1 VANVEERM
9 KVKAWSGTLAAVG
22 VLALAVS
29 ACGSSNSSST
39 ATSSSA
45 GASGASSSSGSS
57 TSASSSASSGSS
69 GSSVQFSGLETQ
81 VPSSYPQPKPKHL
94 TLAYLNPEGSSNE
107 FLTVLGQSMKDE
119 TQKLGGTYI
128 EKDAEGDVN
137 KQVSQFDQ
145 LLAQKVD
152 GIAVFALDPKSL
164 APDVARARKA
174 GIHLVTIDFNFT
186 DTSASGL
193 QGYESQVWQARDRAA
208 YLTAQAMAKQLGPGA
223 TISTI
228 DFAIKVPSIVF
239 SIQRDVYWAQKF
251 GLKVSGNASNPT
263 DDIAGG
269 EKAMTTLLG
278 KNNSIK
284 GVMAY
289 NDPSAIGAYSAARSQ
304 GITGLAL
311 AGGNGGSDGLGAI
324 KAGRE
329 SFTAKLD
336 DPSMGKDFAWALYD
350 LSEGVKVPG
359 TVVAGPPVLVDKDN
373 VGSIVPWEAQLKQE
387 YGH

>member
-1 VANVEERM
+1 M

-22 VLALAVS
+22 VLALAVG
-29 ACGSSNSSST
+29 ACGSSSNSSS
-39 ATSSSA
+39 
-45 GASGASSSSGSS
+45 ASSSSSGG
-57 TSASSSASSGSS
+57 SSASSGGATSTAASS
-69 GSSVQFSGLETQ
+69 SSSSVKFSGLEST
-81 VPSSYPQPKPKHL
+81 VPSSYPKPKSKHL

-107 FLTVLGQSMKDE
+107 FLTILGQSMKLE

-137 KQVSQFDQ
+137 SQVSQFDQ
-145 LLAQKVD
+145 LIAQKVD

-164 APDVARARKA
+164 APDVARARKL

-186 DTSASGL
+186 DTSAAGL
-193 QGYESQVWQARDRAA
+193 QGYESQVWQGRDMGA
-208 YLTAQAMAKQLGPGA
+208 YLTGQEMHKLLGAGA
-223 TISTI
+223 SLGTI
-228 DFAIKVPSIVF
+228 DLIVKVPSIVY
-239 SIQRDVYWAQKF
+239 SIQQDTYWAKKF
-251 GLKVSGNASNPT
+251 GLKVAGNASNPT

-269 EKAMTTLLG
+269 EKAMTSLLG
-278 KNNSIK
+278 KYSGIK

-311 AGGNGGSDGLGAI
+311 AGENGGSDALGAI

-329 SFTAKLD
+329 TFTIKLD
-336 DPSMGKDFAWALYD
+336 DPSMGKDFAWGLYD
-350 LSEGVKVPG
+350 LSEGVKIPA
-359 TVVAGPPVLVDKDN
+359 TIKAGPPVLVNKDN
-373 VGSIVPWEAQLKQE
+373 VDSIVPWETQLKQE

>member
-1 VANVEERM
+1 M

-29 ACGSSNSSST
+29 ACGSSSSST
-39 ATSSSA
+39 SSS
-45 GASGASSSSGSS
+45 SGASSGGSASS
-57 TSASSSASSGSS
+57 TSSAATSTSGSSSSASN
-69 GSSVQFSGLETQ
+69 VPFSGLETK
-81 VPSSYPQPKPKHL
+81 VPSSYPKPKPKHL

-107 FLTVLGQSMKDE
+107 FLTILGQSMKDE
-119 TQKLGGTYI
+119 TQKLGGSYV

-186 DTSASGL
+186 DTSAAGL
-193 QGYESQVWQARDRAA
+193 QGYESQVWQARDMAA

-223 TISTI
+223 TIGTI

-239 SIQRDVYWAQKF
+239 SIQRDAYWAQKF
-251 GLKVSGNASNPT
+251 GLKVAGNASNPT

-269 EKAMTTLLG
+269 EKAMTSLLG
-278 KNNSIK
+278 KDNSIK

-336 DPSMGKDFAWALYD
+336 DPSMGKDFAWGLYD
-350 LSEGVKVPG
+350 LSEGVKIPG
-359 TVVAGPPVLVDKDN
+359 TIKAGNPVLVDKDN
-373 VGSIVPWEAQLKQE
+373 VDSQVPWETQLKQA

>member
-1 VANVEERM
+1 M

-29 ACGSSNSSST
+29 ACGSSNSSS
-39 ATSSSA
+39 SA
-45 GASGASSSSGSS
+45 
-57 TSASSSASSGSS
+57 SSASSGASASSSTTNATSTS
-69 GSSVQFSGLETQ
+69 GSSSSSASVPFSGLETK
-81 VPSSYPQPKPKHL
+81 VPSSYPQPKSKKL

-107 FLTVLGQSMKDE
+107 FLTILGDSMKLE
-119 TQKLGGTYI
+119 TQKLGGTYV

-174 GIHLVTIDFNFT
+174 GVHLVTIDYNFT
-186 DTSASGL
+186 DTSAAGL
-193 QGYESQVWQARDRAA
+193 QGYESQVWQGRDMGA
-208 YLTAQAMAKQLGPGA
+208 YLTAQEMAKLAPGA
-223 TISTI
+223 TLGTI
-228 DFAIKVPSIVF
+228 DLIVKVPSIVF
-239 SIQRDVYWAQKF
+239 SIQQDVAWAKKF
-251 GLKVSGNASNPT
+251 GLKISGNASNPT

-278 KNNSIK
+278 QNNSIK

-311 AGGNGGSDGLGAI
+311 AGENGGSDALGAI

-329 SFTAKLD
+329 TFTIKLD
-336 DPSMGKDFAWALYD
+336 DPSMGKDFAWGLYD
-350 LSEGVKVPG
+350 LSEGVKIPA
-359 TVVAGPPVLVDKDN
+359 TIKAGPQVLVNKDN
-373 VGSIVPWEAQLKQE
+373 VDSIVPWEQQLKQE
-387 YGH
+387 YPGS

>member
-1 VANVEERM
+1 M

-29 ACGSSNSSST
+29 ACGSSNSSS
-39 ATSSSA
+39 SA
-45 GASGASSSSGSS
+45 
-57 TSASSSASSGSS
+57 SSASSGASASSSTTNATSTS
-69 GSSVQFSGLETQ
+69 GSSSSSASVPFSGLETK
-81 VPSSYPQPKPKHL
+81 VPSSYPQPKSKKL

-107 FLTVLGQSMKDE
+107 FLTILGDSMKLE
-119 TQKLGGTYI
+119 TQKLGGTYV

-174 GIHLVTIDFNFT
+174 GVHLVTIDYNFT
-186 DTSASGL
+186 DTSAAGL
-193 QGYESQVWQARDRAA
+193 QGYESQVWQGRDMGA
-208 YLTAQAMAKQLGPGA
+208 YLTAQEMAKLAPGA
-223 TISTI
+223 TLGTI
-228 DFAIKVPSIVF
+228 DLIVKVPSIVF
-239 SIQRDVYWAQKF
+239 SIQQDVAWAKKF
-251 GLKVSGNASNPT
+251 GLKISGNASNPT

-278 KNNSIK
+278 QNNSIK

-311 AGGNGGSDGLGAI
+311 AGENGGSDALGAI

-329 SFTAKLD
+329 TFTIKLD
-336 DPSMGKDFAWALYD
+336 DPSMGKDFAWGLYD
-350 LSEGVKVPG
+350 LSEGVKIPA
-359 TVVAGPPVLVDKDN
+359 TIKAGPPVLVNKDN
-373 VGSIVPWEAQLKQE
+373 VDSIVPWEQQLKQE
-387 YGH
+387 YPGS

>member
-1 VANVEERM
+1 MSNTGRVDLWASQRRPAHRTAGGDSAEAEERM
-9 KVKAWSGTLAAVG
+9 KVKAWTGTLAIVG

-29 ACGSSNSSST
+29 ACGSSNSSSS
-39 ATSSSA
+39 ASSA
-45 GASGASSSSGSS
+45 SGGS
-57 TSASSSASSGSS
+57 SASSSTAAATSTSSSS
-69 GSSVQFSGLETQ
+69 SPSVAFSGLETS
-81 VPSSYPQPKPKHL
+81 VPSTYPQPKSKHL

-107 FLTVLGQSMKDE
+107 FLTVLGTAMKDE
-119 TQKLGGTYI
+119 TQKLGGTYV

-186 DTSASGL
+186 DTSAAGL

-208 YLTAQAMAKQLGPGA
+208 YLTAQAMAKQLGQGA
-223 TISTI
+223 TIGTI

-239 SIQRDVYWAQKF
+239 SIQRDAYWAQKF

-278 KNNSIK
+278 KDNSIK

-289 NDPSAIGAYSAARSQ
+289 NDPSA
-304 GITGLAL
+304 
-311 AGGNGGSDGLGAI
+311 
-324 KAGRE
+324 
-329 SFTAKLD
+329 
-336 DPSMGKDFAWALYD
+336 
-350 LSEGVKVPG
+350 
-359 TVVAGPPVLVDKDN
+359 
-373 VGSIVPWEAQLKQE
+373 
-387 YGH
+387 